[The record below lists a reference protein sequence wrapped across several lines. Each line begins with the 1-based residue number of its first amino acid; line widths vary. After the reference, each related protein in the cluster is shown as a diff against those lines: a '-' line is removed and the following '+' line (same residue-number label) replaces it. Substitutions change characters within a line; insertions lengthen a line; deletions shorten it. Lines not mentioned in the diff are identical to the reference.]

1 MRQRETKRETKRE
14 RVDRQTD
21 RQTDWGPYYQNI
33 SSLVPLCV
41 GEMKASRK
49 CLLFLRCCRDRLDI
63 FTWGLVVKL
72 VNVAPDV
79 HRKYVNVVLNV
90 HRK

>member
-1 MRQRETKRETKRE
+1 
-14 RVDRQTD
+14 
-21 RQTDWGPYYQNI
+21 
-33 SSLVPLCV
+33 
-41 GEMKASRK
+41 MKASRK